1 MHGTKAAIPLLLL
14 RLCQF
19 VFHLHCL
26 FQAWCLFSPLWRR
39 GSGERKLFMN
49 VVLYLLSF
57 FVSVLSFCSLPSFCL
72 QLLHPEQESKLA
84 PQQWPICLEV
94 HAEEEKQTFI
104 DKETIQNSGIYFNVL
119 QNMLAFSL
127 ATCKDKVPIQKG
139 F

>member
-1 MHGTKAAIPLLLL
+1 MWFSI
-14 RLCQF
+14 CY
-19 VFHLHCL
+19 L
-26 FQAWCLFSPLWRR
+26 FC
-39 GSGERKLFMN
+39 
-49 VVLYLLSF
+49 
-57 FVSVLSFCSLPSFCL
+57 VSVLSFCSLPTFCL

-127 ATCKDKVPIQKG
+127 AACKDKVPIQKG